1 MFFAYLY
8 RDGIIAISIYEF
20 RINVNYF
27 SLKQNKFRNSIR
39 KIQIEFFGGVLDFL
53 DFLNIFFSLNSKREK
68 INLGLCLANF

>member
-53 DFLNIFFSLNSKREK
+53 EFFKYFFLAQLKKRENK
-68 INLGLCLANF
+68 PRIMFG